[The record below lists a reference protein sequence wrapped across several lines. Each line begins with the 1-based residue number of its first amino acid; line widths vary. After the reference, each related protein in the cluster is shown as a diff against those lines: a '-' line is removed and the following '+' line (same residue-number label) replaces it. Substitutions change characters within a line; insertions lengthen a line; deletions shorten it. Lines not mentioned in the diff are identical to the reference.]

1 MKLYC
6 VYNRK
11 TDEIKAHTRDKE
23 LFEAYLK
30 TLNKKKFRAI
40 MIDTDRFGV
49 KDDGV
54 RYIKK
59 IEDDHFDKTLAFTF
73 SLDEPATEDEK
84 GAYELAEEEY
94 SKLKFV
100 VTDLKN
106 IIDNYDL
113 SDKDKKQLKKAHKIL
128 KELSKRKN
136 FDEAIGLNA
145 IIHVVKNSALGN
157 LKKLFTSYKGKRQW
171 N

>member
-11 TDEIKAHTRDKE
+11 TEEIKAHTRDKE

-30 TLNKKKFRAI
+30 SLNKKKFRAVI
-40 MIDTDRFGV
+40 INSKRF
-49 KDDGV
+49 KKKEDGENV
-54 RYIKK
+54 IKK
-59 IEDDHFDKTLAFTF
+59 IEDKHFNKSLSWMF
-73 SLDEPATEDEK
+73 SLEEPATEDEQ

-128 KELSKRKN
+128 KELTKRKN

-145 IIHVVKNSALGN
+145 IIHVVKNSALGS
-157 LKKLFTSYKGKRQW
+157 LKKLFTNYKGK
-171 N
+171 